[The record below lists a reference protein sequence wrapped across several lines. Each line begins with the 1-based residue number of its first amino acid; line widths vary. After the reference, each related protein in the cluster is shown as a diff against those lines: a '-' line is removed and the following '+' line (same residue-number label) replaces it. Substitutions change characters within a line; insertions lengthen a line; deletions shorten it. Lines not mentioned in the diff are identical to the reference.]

1 MRSKQDLSFGHPSA
15 KFFETAVRPAAVPTD
30 TGCHGPARACH
41 AASLHRTHP
50 WVVGSLWLA
59 GCPHIARVLEMPVL
73 PDGPP
78 KQLRTRTGLQEAR
91 GHHVLAIDSL
101 VCEGTRNVACAMSAS
116 ECKTRAPQDM
126 IMMSLFLL
134 PKEEL
139 G

>member
-1 MRSKQDLSFGHPSA
+1 MAILHWRLQPYAL
-15 KFFETAVRPAAVPTD
+15 EAVTICIGCCNRMHWRLQPYALEAAT
-30 TGCHGPARACH
+30 
-41 AASLHRTHP
+41 
-50 WVVGSLWLA
+50 
-59 GCPHIARVLEMPVL
+59 
-73 PDGPP
+73 
-78 KQLRTRTGLQEAR
+78 
-91 GHHVLAIDSL
+91 